1 MTDYI
6 ALALADQEERENSET
21 AELLLEQ
28 HRAAGVRRGK
38 AREQGMEVPASAAA
52 GGGAA
57 RGGSGPAAGA
67 RAEGETD
74 GGDTRDQDSGLA
86 ELTDGQIRGWL
97 EAAEAAAPAGAV
109 SWPEGTGAVFLGR
122 RSAGEGLYRRLRQAQ
137 TAAEYRPSRTGAVL
151 LPAEGRNGSVQ
162 GLAELDRA
170 FQRDARRYDGGF
182 ELY

>member
-28 HRAAGVRRGK
+28 HRAAGVRRGQV
-38 AREQGMEVPASAAA
+38 RERGMEVPAPPAA
-52 GGGAA
+52 
-57 RGGSGPAAGA
+57 GSGPAAGA

-97 EAAEAAAPAGAV
+97 EAAAPTGAV

-122 RSAGEGLYRRLRQAQ
+122 RSAGGGLYRRLRQAQ
-137 TAAEYRPSRTGAVL
+137 TAAEYRLSRTGAVL

>member
-6 ALALADQEERENSET
+6 ALALADQEEWENSET

-28 HRAAGVRRGK
+28 HRAAGVRRGQV
-38 AREQGMEVPASAAA
+38 REQGMEVPASAAA

-57 RGGSGPAAGA
+57 WGGSGPAAGA

-74 GGDTRDQDSGLA
+74 GRDTRNQNGGLA

-97 EAAEAAAPAGAV
+97 EAAAPTGAV

-122 RSAGEGLYRRLRQAQ
+122 RSSGEGLYRRLRQAQ

>member
-86 ELTDGQIRGWL
+86 ELTDGQSRGWL

>member
-52 GGGAA
+52 GGGTAW
-57 RGGSGPAAGA
+57 GGSGPAAGA

-74 GGDTRDQDSGLA
+74 GRDTRNQNGGLA

-97 EAAEAAAPAGAV
+97 VAAEAAAPTGAV
-109 SWPEGTGAVFLGR
+109 GWPEVTGAVFLGR

>member
-28 HRAAGVRRGK
+28 HRAAGVRRGQV
-38 AREQGMEVPASAAA
+38 RERGMEVPAPPAA
-52 GGGAA
+52 
-57 RGGSGPAAGA
+57 GSGPAAGA

-97 EAAEAAAPAGAV
+97 EAAEAAAPAGTV

-122 RSAGEGLYRRLRQAQ
+122 RSAGGGLYRRLRQAQ
-137 TAAEYRPSRTGAVL
+137 TAAEYRLSRTGAVL

>member
-28 HRAAGVRRGK
+28 HSTAGVRRGK
-38 AREQGMEVPASAAA
+38 ARGQGMEVPAPAAA

-57 RGGSGPAAGA
+57 WGGSGPAAGA

-74 GGDTRDQDSGLA
+74 GRDTRNQNGGLEMLA
-86 ELTDGQIRGWL
+86 ADRTRARL
-97 EAAEAAAPAGAV
+97 ETAEAAVPAVKWLAGMA
-109 SWPEGTGAVFLGR
+109 AVFRG
-122 RSAGEGLYRRLRQAQ
+122 SASGGGLYQKLRQAQ
-137 TAAEYRPSRTGAVL
+137 TAAEYRPNRTSVAL
-151 LPAEGRNGSVQ
+151 LPAEGQSGTVK

-182 ELY
+182 EFY

>member
-28 HRAAGVRRGK
+28 HSTAGVRRGQV
-38 AREQGMEVPASAAA
+38 RERGVEAPAAA

-57 RGGSGPAAGA
+57 WGGSGPAAGA
-67 RAEGETD
+67 RAQGETD
-74 GGDTRDQDSGLA
+74 GRDTRNQNGGLA

-97 EAAEAAAPAGAV
+97 EAAEAAAPTGAV
-109 SWPEGTGAVFLGR
+109 GWPEGTGAVFLGR

-170 FQRDARRYDGGF
+170 FQRDSRRYDGGF

>member
-52 GGGAA
+52 GGGTAW
-57 RGGSGPAAGA
+57 GGSGPAAGA

-74 GGDTRDQDSGLA
+74 GRDTRNQNGGLA

-97 EAAEAAAPAGAV
+97 
-109 SWPEGTGAVFLGR
+109 
-122 RSAGEGLYRRLRQAQ
+122 
-137 TAAEYRPSRTGAVL
+137 
-151 LPAEGRNGSVQ
+151 
-162 GLAELDRA
+162 
-170 FQRDARRYDGGF
+170 
-182 ELY
+182 

>member
-28 HRAAGVRRGK
+28 HRAAGVRRGQV
-38 AREQGMEVPASAAA
+38 RERGMGVPAPPAA
-52 GGGAA
+52 
-57 RGGSGPAAGA
+57 GSGPAAGA

-97 EAAEAAAPAGAV
+97 EAAEAAAPTGAV
-109 SWPEGTGAVFLGR
+109 GWPEGTGAVFLGR

>member
-57 RGGSGPAAGA
+57 RGGSGPEGGA
-67 RAEGETD
+67 RTEGETG

-97 EAAEAAAPAGAV
+97 EAAEAAAPTGAV

-151 LPAEGRNGSVQ
+151 LPAEGQSGAIR
-162 GLAELDRA
+162 GLAEMDRA

>member
-38 AREQGMEVPASAAA
+38 AREQGMEAPASAAA
-52 GGGAA
+52 GGGTAW
-57 RGGSGPAAGA
+57 GGSGPAAGA

-74 GGDTRDQDSGLA
+74 GRDTRNQNGGLA
-86 ELTDGQIRGWL
+86 ELTDGQIRGW
-97 EAAEAAAPAGAV
+97 
-109 SWPEGTGAVFLGR
+109 PEGPGAVFLGR

-137 TAAEYRPSRTGAVL
+137 TAAEYRPSRTGAVF
-151 LPAEGRNGSVQ
+151 LPAEEQSGAIR
-162 GLAELDRA
+162 GLAEMDRA

>member
-170 FQRDARRYDGGF
+170 FQRDSRRYDGGF

>member
-28 HRAAGVRRGK
+28 HRAAGVRRGQV
-38 AREQGMEVPASAAA
+38 RERGVEAPAAA

-57 RGGSGPAAGA
+57 WGGSGPEGGA
-67 RAEGETD
+67 RTEGETG

-86 ELTDGQIRGWL
+86 ELTDGQIRAWL
-97 EAAEAAAPAGAV
+97 GAAEAAAPTGAV
-109 SWPEGTGAVFLGR
+109 GWPEGTGAVFLGR

-170 FQRDARRYDGGF
+170 FQRDSRRYDGGF